1 VKTQKH
7 EVEERGI
14 RVHLRFEPACSS
26 YYRTTPASVNVSNV
40 HQRQRQA
47 ARGNEHQSALPVQHL
62 VESKQDELIPITIEF
77 NIPDGRNRV
86 EHAKAIQLQ
95 AQECWSSCQRSSA
108 LEKHAREP
116 HTLTD
121 DPACGHSAKAARHWS
136 AFRLQSHVLA

>member
-47 ARGNEHQSALPVQHL
+47 ARENEHQSALPVQHL
-62 VESKQDELIPITIEF
+62 VESKQDELIPITIEL
-77 NIPDGRNRV
+77 NMQRPSSSKPKNVGL
-86 EHAKAIQLQ
+86 HAK
-95 AQECWSSCQRSSA
+95 
-108 LEKHAREP
+108 
-116 HTLTD
+116 D
-121 DPACGHSAKAARHWS
+121 
-136 AFRLQSHVLA
+136 RLRLRNTHGNRTP